1 MKRQSLFLFLVVLF
15 FSFHLSASA
24 ANPKREFRG
33 AWIQCVNGQYI
44 GKTPSQIRS
53 MLSAQLD
60 SLQLCGIN
68 AILFQVRAEG
78 DALYRSSY
86 EPWSRYLTGTQG
98 TAPADGWDPLAWMV
112 EQCHN
117 RQKECHYLIILGA
130 QVNGRRITDSLQR
143 RLDCALSYLS
153 RHPKTRVVVSGG
165 QGEKEERTEADAME
179 EYLLC
184 HGIEKHRIILEERSR
199 TTRENLLYSMEL
211 IGDRTEPVGIVSNN
225 FHLYRACSYARQLGY
240 TDPCPV
246 KADCHPVLFMNYMVR
261 ECLAVWKMWMIKLLT
276 KNLTVL

>member
-1 MKRQSLFLFLVVLF
+1 MLWKIALIFLGIISITYYVVICAVLKKWDSTFSRFCLIAGIICLAATKAVDVSGFSYVVKVGIAFLAGIFLLTEGIIV
-15 FSFHLSASA
+15 
-24 ANPKREFRG
+24 RG
-33 AWIQCVNGQYI
+33 MFC
-44 GKTPSQIRS
+44 
-53 MLSAQLD
+53 
-60 SLQLCGIN
+60 
-68 AILFQVRAEG
+68 
-78 DALYRSSY
+78 
-86 EPWSRYLTGTQG
+86 
-98 TAPADGWDPLAWMV
+98 
-112 EQCHN
+112 N